1 MGITIDFAKEQL
13 LSDLA
18 ELENSRKSCSFND
31 DRYKLKLAGILSKY
45 EVKREI
51 SEIFETDIQE
61 KINVFL
67 SAKKIEGLSDKTLK
81 NYKYELDIFDK
92 AVQKNTMDITSNDIR
107 LFLSRFDELA
117 MSTLAKKLWVL
128 KSFFGWLHN
137 EEVITRNP
145 TAKVKSPKQEKLL
158 VKTLSIEEFEMIRES
173 CITLRQRTLV
183 ECLYSTGCR
192 LSEIQQLN
200 IKDINF
206 REMSAVVYGKGRKE
220 REVFFSVKAIF
231 YLKKYLDSRDDD
243 CPALFVTMRKPY
255 RRVANR
261 SIQDEINK
269 IAEQAE
275 LDHGV
280 TPHWFRRTMATRML
294 ETGAHLS
301 AVQNILGHN
310 SPDTTQ
316 HYINVTEEFKREQH
330 KKYLPL

>member
-1 MGITIDFAKEQL
+1 MEVIDFAKEQL

-18 ELENSRKSCSFND
+18 ELENSRKRSNYND

-51 SEIFETDIQE
+51 SEIFATDIQE
-61 KINVFL
+61 KINVYL
-67 SAKKIEGLSDKTLK
+67 SAKKIEGLSEKTLQ
-81 NYKYELDIFDK
+81 NYKYELDMFDK
-92 AVQKNTMDITSNDIR
+92 AVNKDTADITSNDIR

-137 EEVITRNP
+137 EEVIARNP

-200 IKDINF
+200 IKDVNF
-206 REMSAVVYGKGRKE
+206 RDMSAIVYGKGRKE
-220 REVFFSVKAIF
+220 REVFFSVKALF
-231 YLKKYLDSRDDD
+231 YLKKYLDSREDE
-243 CPALFVTMRKPY
+243 CPALFTTYRKPY
-255 RRVANR
+255 RRVSNR
-261 SIQDEINK
+261 SIQDEVNK
-269 IAEQAE
+269 IASQAE
-275 LDHGV
+275 IEHGV